1 MNRIRTAAL
10 AALMVCAV
18 SLGAAGTASAAQ
30 QPAETPLTRTVQLTG
45 SKGFKGTYKIDR
57 FVTRSGKLVAVGTL
71 KGTVRKNGKTKRVKA
86 RTVRMPASVAGAGPA
101 SGANASQVPD
111 IPGACQVLNL
121 TLGPIN
127 LNLLG
132 LVVRTNQIN
141 VRIDAVP
148 GAGNLLGNLL
158 CAVTNLLNPT
168 GALGQLTGA
177 INNLAAAL
185 NAILALVPTSPATAA
200 SAAAGR

>member
-1 MNRIRTAAL
+1 MNRIRTAAF

-30 QPAETPLTRTVQLTG
+30 EPAETPLTRTVNVTG
-45 SKGFKGTYKIDR
+45 TKGFKGKLAIDR
-57 FVTRSGKLVAVGTL
+57 FATRNGKMVAIGTL
-71 KGTVRKNGKTKRVKA
+71 KGTMRKNGKTKRVKA
-86 RTVRMPASVAGAGPA
+86 RTVTVPASLVGAG
-101 SGANASQVPD
+101 SGAKAAQVPP
-111 IPGACQVLNL
+111 IPGACQILNL
-121 TLGPIN
+121 VLGPIN

-141 VRIDAVP
+141 LRIDAVP

-158 CAVTNLLNPT
+158 CAITGILNPT

-177 INNLAAAL
+177 INQLTAAL
-185 NAILALVPTSPATAA
+185 NALLALVPQSPGTAA
-200 SAAAGR
+200 AAVAGR